1 MLQNQYSS
9 DTEEQ
14 TNSVNIVDNQSS
26 INEESSVAV
35 EVVQNAFSTESP
47 TTTELHTTIPDTD
60 APGTSEVTTLQ
71 QEVLRLRECLQIS
84 QEKNDS
90 M

>member
-47 TTTELHTTIPDTD
+47 TTTELQHYP
-60 APGTSEVTTLQ
+60 
-71 QEVLRLRECLQIS
+71 
-84 QEKNDS
+84 
-90 M
+90 